1 MTICRRGRREPSIGL
16 LPDRRELDM
25 NPQVKLAVQLA
36 LLRIS
41 MSCARIEAIAQRLK
55 TRPDLAR
62 LTDLMR
68 RKNGLT

>member
-1 MTICRRGRREPSIGL
+1 
-16 LPDRRELDM
+16 M

-41 MSCARIEAIAQRLK
+41 MSCARIEAIAQRMK